1 VRARLRATVCGLG
14 LAATAVL
21 VAGCADQEQP
31 VPQPA
36 PAAPS
41 STTAS
46 AKATTSGRGTPSA
59 TTSTALPGMPVP
71 VSVGSSPVDATRLRS
86 TDDLAT
92 VFGCPA
98 GVPAIRLTATPAP
111 PPPTGAP
118 APSAPDAVVCASA
131 LADNEALFLWYT
143 PTPEAK
149 LGALTSALDRARY
162 VHGGPNWVAAGTIN
176 PQMGRVGGEV
186 YR

>member
-1 VRARLRATVCGLG
+1 MRARLRATLGGLG
-14 LAATAVL
+14 LADVTVL
-21 VAGCADQEQP
+21 LAGCADQEQP

-36 PAAPS
+36 PVAPASTPAPS
-41 STTAS
+41 TASTSVRGAPSTT
-46 AKATTSGRGTPSA
+46 TT
-59 TTSTALPGMPVP
+59 TALPGMPVP
-71 VSVGSSPVDATRLRS
+71 ASVGSSSVDATRLRS
-86 TDDLAT
+86 TDDLAA

-98 GVPAIRLTATPAP
+98 GVPPIRLTATPAP
-111 PPPTGAP
+111 TGAT
-118 APSAPDAVVCASA
+118 APPAPDAVVCASA

>member
-1 VRARLRATVCGLG
+1 MRARLRATLGGVG
-14 LAATAVL
+14 LAVGAVL
-21 VAGCADQEQP
+21 LAGCADRDQP

-41 STTAS
+41 STPAAS
-46 AKATTSGRGTPSA
+46 KATSSARGAPS
-59 TTSTALPGMPVP
+59 TTTTTALPGMPVP

-86 TDDLAT
+86 TDDLAS
-92 VFGCPA
+92 VFGCPT
-98 GVPAIRLTATPAP
+98 GLPAIRLTATPAP
-111 PPPTGAP
+111 TVPSGATAPP
-118 APSAPDAVVCASA
+118 APDAVVCASA

>member
-1 VRARLRATVCGLG
+1 M
-14 LAATAVL
+14 
-21 VAGCADQEQP
+21 
-31 VPQPA
+31 PQPA

-41 STTAS
+41 STTAAARPS
-46 AKATTSGRGTPSA
+46 TSGRSTPSTA
-59 TTSTALPGMPVP
+59 TTTALPGMPVP
-71 VSVGSSPVDATRLRS
+71 VSVGSSPVDASRLRS
-86 TDDLAT
+86 TDDLAS
-92 VFGCPA
+92 VFGCPS

-111 PPPTGAP
+111 TGGHRRPP
-118 APSAPDAVVCASA
+118 APDAVVCASA